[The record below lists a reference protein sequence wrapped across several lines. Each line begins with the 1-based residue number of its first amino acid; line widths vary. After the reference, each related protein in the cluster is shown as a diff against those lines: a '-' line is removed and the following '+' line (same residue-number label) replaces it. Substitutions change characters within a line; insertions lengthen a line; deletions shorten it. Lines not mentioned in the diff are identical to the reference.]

1 MKKVIVFVSSVFQ
14 QSRNGPSI
22 YANYLHEFFSK
33 NKNSLEFIMVTPRP
47 WTESIGISI
56 ITYIELSQRARAI
69 CRLYRSR
76 GYEVIC
82 HYNIPTNFITQN
94 KHASAIITQANDTKQ
109 VELFDNFLSKL
120 RQHGIKRVVSIFF
133 RRLIEKRAFRLSDTI
148 VTNSDYSLRVLRDY
162 YGESYVF
169 KRIYKAVDLDAFK
182 SNATHRIENNPI
194 TIVTVG
200 SDWKTKNFLFLI
212 KAVEAINYEL
222 CDSIRLT
229 IIGTDDAE
237 FEEICKRHSFVDN
250 VGPLSRVALI
260 SEVAKHE
267 LFILASKD
275 EALGVALLEAS
286 ALGLFVM
293 GSAVGGIPEI
303 IEDGESGFLFDP
315 YEIETLRKCILRYL
329 DLDNGARQQ
338 IIERSKRRARLFGK
352 DQMLK
357 QVAILY
363 ESHFGVR

>member
-1 MKKVIVFVSSVFQ
+1 M
-14 QSRNGPSI
+14 
-22 YANYLHEFFSK
+22 
-33 NKNSLEFIMVTPRP
+33 
-47 WTESIGISI
+47 
-56 ITYIELSQRARAI
+56 
-69 CRLYRSR
+69 
-76 GYEVIC
+76 
-82 HYNIPTNFITQN
+82 
-94 KHASAIITQANDTKQ
+94 
-109 VELFDNFLSKL
+109 
-120 RQHGIKRVVSIFF
+120 
-133 RRLIEKRAFRLSDTI
+133 
-148 VTNSDYSLRVLRDY
+148 
-162 YGESYVF
+162 
-169 KRIYKAVDLDAFK
+169 
-182 SNATHRIENNPI
+182 
-194 TIVTVG
+194 
-200 SDWKTKNFLFLI
+200 
-212 KAVEAINYEL
+212 EAINYEL